1 VFIRGVVDMSEPLHG
16 LGSLQSEVME
26 LIWGRG
32 EATVAQLFETIG
44 RRRPITYTTILSAV
58 QKLERKGWLKHRA
71 EGRAYVYY
79 PVRDR
84 LQVGSRTLRDLLRSA
99 FGGDP
104 RLLLAS
110 LLDDT
115 KLSDAELKELR
126 KLIEERRKGV
136 RHG

>member
-1 VFIRGVVDMSEPLHG
+1 MSKPIHG

-26 LIWGRG
+26 LVWGQG

-44 RRRPITYTTILSAV
+44 RRRPLTYTTILSAV

-71 EGRAYVYY
+71 AGRAYIYF

-84 LQVGSRTLRDLLRSA
+84 VEVGSRTLRDLLRTA
-99 FGGDP
+99 FSGDP

-110 LLDDT
+110 LLEDNR
-115 KLSDAELKELR
+115 LSDADLKELR
-126 KLIEERRKGV
+126 KLIDQRRKEI
-136 RHG
+136 RHE